1 MEEKTK
7 NPAKPCETSPLTKR
21 RKLSFTVVKVSILV
35 ILIMLCAVL
44 KQLGRMQEGECIWVR
59 DLCTVITDV
68 SLALLKG
75 DPVEGIA
82 IMSRQRKEEENTV
95 NR

>member
-7 NPAKPCETSPLTKR
+7 KPAKPCRIGLLTKT
-21 RKLSFTVVKVSILV
+21 KGMTFTVVKVSILV

-44 KQLGRMQEGECIWVR
+44 KQLGRMQEGDCIWVK

-75 DPVEGIA
+75 DAIEGIA
-82 IMSRQRKEEENTV
+82 ILGRERKEEENTV